1 MERNV
6 SPGQQFIVLNYDSR
20 SRPPIYPTEFARSP
34 GIFNNHSLETNYNA
48 VASIA
53 YIYIYMCV
61 SARMVIRDGT
71 GVVWGETGPIFYTRI
86 SSSAVSDG
94 DRAQFWIVFGDRLE
108 T

>member
-20 SRPPIYPTEFARSP
+20 GRPPIYPTEFARSP

-53 YIYIYMCV
+53 CIYMCV

-71 GVVWGETGPIFYTRI
+71 GVV
-86 SSSAVSDG
+86 
-94 DRAQFWIVFGDRLE
+94 
-108 T
+108 